1 MAGKGKEEG
10 GAGKAAQYV
19 VVTLERACA
28 EELLYALSRSL
39 GVPCGKKGKSKNGKN
54 GKNGKGDGKGDGG
67 KGNGGKGDG
76 GKGNGGKGDG
86 GKGYGKGG

>member
-39 GVPCGKKGKSKNGKN
+39 GVPCGEKGKSKN

-67 KGNGGKGDG
+67 KGD
-76 GKGNGGKGDG
+76 GGKGDG